1 MTTVK
6 ANITYNELNKLDLCF
21 EDISQEHLY
30 DADTIDEFCESV
42 IEDISCE
49 TDCTEFQN
57 ACDEAIEKS
66 KFLGVFEKDCF
77 RMTAGRIKEYI
88 QDYADDNFG
97 TAFDGYEV
105 IFSEKADKLLKEFET
120 ELLKD
125 NTIYTTGK
133 RVGLIDLS
141 GYVKEAIKDYC
152 DENPVV

>member
-1 MTTVK
+1 MTK
-6 ANITYNELNKLDLCF
+6 DANITVDKLNKLDLCF
-21 EDISQEHLY
+21 EDTSQEHLY
-30 DADTIDEFCESV
+30 DADTIDDFCESI

-49 TDCTEFQN
+49 VDCTEFQN
-57 ACDEAIEKS
+57 TCVEIIEKS
-66 KFLGVFEKDCF
+66 KYLGVFEKDCF

-105 IFSEKADKLLKEFET
+105 IFSEKADKLLKEFEA
-120 ELLKD
+120 ELLND
-125 NTIYTTGK
+125 NSIYTTGK

-152 DENPVV
+152 DENPIV

>member
-1 MTTVK
+1 MTK
-6 ANITYNELNKLDLCF
+6 DANITVDKLNKLDLCF
-21 EDISQEHLY
+21 EDTSQKHLY
-30 DADTIDEFCESV
+30 DADTIDDFCESI

-49 TDCTEFQN
+49 VDCTEFQN
-57 ACDEAIEKS
+57 TCDEIIEKS
-66 KFLGVFEKDCF
+66 KYLGVFEKDYF

-105 IFSEKADKLLKEFET
+105 IFSEKADKLLKEFEA
-120 ELLKD
+120 ELLND
-125 NTIYTTGK
+125 NSIYTTGK

-152 DENPVV
+152 DENPIV